1 MFYLLEI
8 IQCIS
13 YLGHFTS
20 SCTFGLFSAFSYL
33 QISHGSIKIRIP
45 VITIVSIIIWRK
57 RKTGREFICSID
69 ICPISFFS
77 YTWRWCRGELCR
89 GHDMHDETTHNKRG
103 RLTRWT
109 YWFVVNYFCP
119 ARGCWKH
126 RKNRRNRVWKLR
138 TTQTLQPRVL

>member
-1 MFYLLEI
+1 MYITFRSFYLFLHVWLI
-8 IQCIS
+8 LWILVPS
-13 YLGHFTS
+13 NS
-20 SCTFGLFSAFSYL
+20 SRVHKGD
-33 QISHGSIKIRIP
+33 P

-57 RKTGREFICSID
+57 KSFVLSISPRFHFSRTRED
-69 ICPISFFS
+69 
-77 YTWRWCRGELCR
+77 GELCR
-89 GHDMHDETTHNKRG
+89 GHDMRDETAHNKRG

-138 TTQTLQPRVL
+138 TTQTLQPWVL